1 MSEVELQMSTEI
13 HEQSVTYL
21 DMATTVETAWYM
33 VACFPLY

>member
-1 MSEVELQMSTEI
+1 MSEIESQISIDI
-13 HEQSVTYL
+13 HEQSETYL